1 MDIILAYLAG
11 LLTLINPCVLPV
23 LPIVLATALQASPL
37 GPAALAGGM
46 SLSFVTIGVGVV
58 SFGRGLGISSD
69 LINQLGAVFMIG
81 FGLVI
86 VVPRLSAE
94 FARLT
99 AAPAFHADQKLDGI
113 NRMTL
118 RGQLLGGVL
127 LGAVWSPCV
136 GPTLGGAIALASQ
149 GENLGWATVIMSSF
163 SLGVASLILGL
174 GYGTRNILRHH
185 RTSVQMMSRV
195 AKPALGAAFLLVGTA
210 LVFNLHH
217 SLEIWA
223 LDALPEWLLDLSVSI

>member
-23 LPIVLATALQASPL
+23 LPIVLATALQTSPL

-58 SFGRGLGISSD
+58 SFGMGLRISSE
-69 LINQLGAVFMIG
+69 LVSQLGAVFMIG

-86 VVPRLSAE
+86 VVRRLSAE
-94 FARLT
+94 FSQLT
-99 AAPAFHADQKLDGI
+99 AAPAFHAEQKLDGI

-127 LGAVWSPCV
+127 LRAVWSPCV
-136 GPTLGGAIALASQ
+136 CPTQ
-149 GENLGWATVIMSSF
+149 GVLLHWLHRAKTTVGQCLLCTAF
-163 SLGVASLILGL
+163 HWGL
-174 GYGTRNILRHH
+174 P
-185 RTSVQMMSRV
+185 V
-195 AKPALGAAFLLVGTA
+195 
-210 LVFNLHH
+210 
-217 SLEIWA
+217 
-223 LDALPEWLLDLSVSI
+223 

>member
-58 SFGRGLGISSD
+58 SFGRGLGINSD
-69 LINQLGAVFMIG
+69 LLNQLGAVFMIG
-81 FGLVI
+81 FGLI
-86 VVPRLSAE
+86 ILLPRLSAE
-94 FARLT
+94 FAQLT
-99 AAPAFHADQKLDGI
+99 AAPAFHADKKLDSI
-113 NRMTL
+113 NHMTL

-149 GENLGWATVIMSSF
+149 GKNLGWATVIMSSF

-174 GYGTRNILRHH
+174 GYGIHNILRRHH
-185 RTSVQMMSRV
+185 TSVKMISRV
-195 AKPALGAAFLLVGTA
+195 AQPALGAAFLLVGTA
-210 LVFNLHH
+210 LIVNLHH

-223 LDALPEWLLDLSVSI
+223 LDALPEWFLELSISI

>member
-1 MDIILAYLAG
+1 MEIILAYLAG

-46 SLSFVTIGVGVV
+46 SLSFVTIGVGVI

-86 VVPRLSAE
+86 LVPQLSAK
-94 FARLT
+94 FIQLT
-99 AAPAFHADQKLDGI
+99 AAPSYRADQKLGDI
-113 NRMTL
+113 NRMTF
-118 RGQLLGGVL
+118 RGQLVGGIL
-127 LGAVWSPCV
+127 LGTVWSPCV

-149 GENLGWATVIMSSF
+149 GENLSWAIVIMSSF

-185 RTSVQMMSRV
+185 RTSIQMISSV
-195 AKPALGAAFLLVGTA
+195 AQPVLGAVFLLVGTA
-210 LVFNLHH
+210 LVLNLHH
-217 SLEIWA
+217 RLEIWA